1 MKDIVPR
8 GFDARIEGIQEKYK
22 RAIEEKDTTVALLN
36 DDLQKRE
43 YENVP
48 LQAQRDVYKEQLQ
61 KCQDIITHLKKRYV
75 DHVKD
80 PGKGNIIIIVRKHTT
95 PAYDKYH
102 DLSYYVVRIQRCKR
116 YVKLRWFDRHFHDH
130 EVIVETDR

>member
-22 RAIEEKDTTVALLN
+22 RAIEEKDTTVALPN